1 MRRCVGHRTRVRGQA
16 ASVDGQSD
24 IESALGVARQ
34 ILSVDL
40 TETSGEAILGDG
52 GEGRSLDREIQDGLI
67 FLRSP
72 QVEDDSIEISTGHID
87 GSEASASKNGIV
99 LVKNAITN
107 LASSVSLSGAWNVP
121 FLGLLETLLESGLND
136 AVCLLEN
143 DHGDGLMP

>member
-1 MRRCVGHRTRVRGQA
+1 MCRCVGLRTRVRGQA

-24 IESALGVARQ
+24 IESALGVTRQ

-52 GEGRSLDREIQDGLI
+52 GEGRRLDREIQHSLVL
-67 FLRSP
+67 LRSP
-72 QVEDDSIEISTGHID
+72 QVEDDSIEISAGHID
-87 GSEASASKNGIV
+87 GSETSASKRGIV

-107 LASSVSLSGAWNVP
+107 LASQVSLSRALDVP
-121 FLGLLETLLESGLND
+121 FLGLLEALLESGLNN

-143 DHGDGLMP
+143 DHSDGVMP